1 MRILHLDEN
10 HPLLVND
17 LEQAGFQN
25 TLAYTESKSE
35 IESIGWQP

>member
-10 HPLLVND
+10 HPLLVKE
-17 LEQAGFQN
+17 LEKAGFQN

-35 IESIGWQP
+35 IEGILKEL